1 VVIGTEILFRK
12 HTYQFPIPSDI
23 YN

>member
-12 HTYQFPIPSDI
+12 HTYQFLIPSDI